1 MMRAAC
7 QALRTRGATSPSS
20 VRRVATANASPAAP
34 PMATPSSPPPTATSR
49 PTSAA
54 RPQRVSHW
62 TAAPTRPPPSAPA
75 DVRARTRCSGAG
87 RFGERQPRADA
98 GAAQRAAAGADH
110 RQHRRDRERGGA
122 ARGDRQ
128 HQPADGTGGD
138 PGQGA
143 ARGGAGPSG
152 RGEPC
157 RTPPAQPE
165 RFVRWRQRPDRCGR
179 RGRLGSRR
187 RGVVL
192 FLDHVGMDELVAVAR
207 DRADEA
213 RLPRVVAERAADG
226 AHGLAERALRHDDVG
241 PGAIEDLAAM
251 HRLAAPLDQQEQ
263 EIEVPGDERHLAPV
277 PEEEAPLRRQRELT
291 EAVSDHGR

>member
-1 MMRAAC
+1 
-7 QALRTRGATSPSS
+7 
-20 VRRVATANASPAAP
+20 
-34 PMATPSSPPPTATSR
+34 MATPSSPPPTATSR

-54 RPQRVSHW
+54 RPQRASHW

-75 DVRARTRCSGAG
+75 RRQGEGALRG
-87 RFGERQPRADA
+87 RSRLGERQPRADA

-110 RQHRRDRERGGA
+110 RQHRSDGDRGGA
-122 ARGDRQ
+122 ARRDRQ
-128 HQPADGTGGD
+128 GQPADGTGSD

-143 ARGGAGPSG
+143 ARRGAGPSG

-157 RTPPAQPE
+157 RTPPSQP
-165 RFVRWRQRPDRCGR
+165 RAVRRTAPAARPLRP

-192 FLDHVGMDELVAVAR
+192 FLDHLGVDELVAVAR

-263 EIEVPGDERHLAPV
+263 EIEVPGDERHLASV
-277 PEEEAPLRRQRELT
+277 PEEQAPLRRQRELT
-291 EAVSDHGR
+291 EAVSDHRR